1 MIKTLIK
8 FIVSLVAIA
17 VVLAVGL
24 IFFIDTNQYRSAL
37 ESAVARSTGYELTIA
52 GDLELN
58 IFPAMGLTLN
68 DVRLRNPASPQELA
82 STSAITLRVDR
93 GSLINGEIKIEQFS
107 ADDFHVNYI
116 VDEAGNSLWQVEGFE
131 SSPETTTDSGGTN
144 VSASFDRI
152 AISNASIDYQDLSTA
167 SRFSLNNVDLESSD
181 ANVDGR
187 PFGLNLSYDFVTYSA
202 ETGLASPVPMSLRS
216 ILSANL
222 EQEVIEV
229 RDFNFTLTPVL
240 LQGQVKIENFN
251 SSPVISGN
259 LKSEQIDVLALM
271 NSFSPAAESN
281 TPSSTSRLP
290 RLTLSAS
297 FNGNQNQLVVSEL
310 SGKLGDTEINGDASI
325 RLATEFTPM
334 NISYNLN
341 TTALDLTPF
350 LASDESP
357 TAASTPSN
365 AGNSATTQPADTALP
380 IDLLSSFDLIGSIAI
395 ESIKLDEFLF
405 ASINAYT
412 NIESS
417 VLDIELQPVT
427 AFDGT
432 IAGNI
437 RVDGRSSEA
446 PMTTQLEL
454 RRLNLVELAPSISR
468 LNSATGRLNSDFSYS
483 ANAATV
489 NTLINTLSGSTQFA
503 IAENSVDIT
512 LLKQIF
518 TTIAALSPTGGSRV
532 QNWPN
537 IVQFNELAG
546 NIVINNGISEDQLLN
561 LKMDNFVLDGTGG
574 VDLDAG
580 SFDYQMAF
588 TLLGPPELQ
597 TFPIDE
603 LYHGVQWPIL
613 CSSTFDATVSQY
625 CNPDFT
631 KVREIFSQLGS
642 NALRNGLQEKITE
655 QVPEELRDAARGLLR
670 NILN

>member
-17 VVLAVGL
+17 VVLVIGL

-93 GSLINGEIKIEQFS
+93 GSLINGEIKIEQFR

-116 VDEAGNSLWQVEGFE
+116 VDEAGNSLWQVAGFE

-144 VSASFDRI
+144 VSASFDSI

-167 SRFSLNNVDLESSD
+167 SRFSLNNVDLESSG

-271 NSFSPAAESN
+271 NSLSPAAESN
-281 TPSSTSRLP
+281 APSSTSRLP

-357 TAASTPSN
+357 AAASTPSN

-395 ESIKLDEFLF
+395 QSIKLDEFLF
-405 ASINAYT
+405 ESINAYT

-537 IVQFNELAG
+537 IIRFNELAG

-603 LYHGVQWPIL
+603 LYHGVQWPIV

-631 KVREIFSQLGS
+631 RVREIFTQLGS